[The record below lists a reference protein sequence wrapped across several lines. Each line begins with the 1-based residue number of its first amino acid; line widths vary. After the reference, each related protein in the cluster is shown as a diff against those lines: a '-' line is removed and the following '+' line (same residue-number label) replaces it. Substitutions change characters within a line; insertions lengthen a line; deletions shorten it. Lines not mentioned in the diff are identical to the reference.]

1 MKNNERFITPELK
14 ALEEKTLNA
23 QSRSLIIE
31 KELYEDIL
39 QKLQQNLNE
48 LIKLASSLSFLDVIL
63 SFAKVAES
71 NNYTRPI
78 LVNESFIEIK
88 EGRHPVVESLSD
100 SPFMTNNLALGKDKR
115 IAVISGPNMGG
126 KSTFMRQNALIAIM
140 ARIGSFVPAKKAV
153 IGDIDRIFT
162 RIGASDDLASGR
174 STFMVEMEET
184 ATILNNASHQSLVLM
199 DEVGR
204 GTSGEEGSSIAQSIV
219 EYLCE
224 KLKPLTLFSTHY
236 TEVTDL
242 AEKFPNAENFC
253 FNAEEKNG
261 QIYFLYHAETGKQSK
276 SFGIEVAKLAGLPYE
291 VIALALKKRQ
301 EEKHQY
307 SNNQYQIKHYD
318 NDFNKNNL
326 KNEHIEAK
334 TDPII
339 LALKKVDLDNT
350 TPLQAF
356 KLLTEIKQQLSTRT

>member
-1 MKNNERFITPELK
+1 M
-14 ALEEKTLNA
+14 TLF
-23 QSRSLIIE
+23 
-31 KELYEDIL
+31 YH
-39 QKLQQNLNE
+39 
-48 LIKLASSLSFLDVIL
+48 
-63 SFAKVAES
+63 FAKVAES
-71 NNYTRPI
+71 NNYTRPTLI
-78 LVNESFIEIK
+78 NESYIEIK

-100 SPFMTNNLALGKDKR
+100 SPFMTNNLILGKNNR

-184 ATILNNASHQSLVLM
+184 ATILNNATYQSLVLM

-242 AEKFPNAENFC
+242 AEKFSNAENLC

-291 VIALALKKRQ
+291 VITLALKKRQ
-301 EEKHQY
+301 KVSEKQNESKNFIQTQITQKNVTLPISEKKETSYNEET
-307 SNNQYQIKHYD
+307 IKQE
-318 NDFNKNNL
+318 KLIKVL
-326 KNEHIEAK
+326 KNINLE
-334 TDPII
+334 
-339 LALKKVDLDNT
+339 NT

-356 KLLTEIKQQLSTRT
+356 KILEKVLSLI

>member
-1 MKNNERFITPELK
+1 
-14 ALEEKTLNA
+14 
-23 QSRSLIIE
+23 
-31 KELYEDIL
+31 
-39 QKLQQNLNE
+39 
-48 LIKLASSLSFLDVIL
+48 
-63 SFAKVAES
+63 
-71 NNYTRPI
+71 
-78 LVNESFIEIK
+78 
-88 EGRHPVVESLSD
+88 
-100 SPFMTNNLALGKDKR
+100 MTNNLDLGKNKR

-184 ATILNNASHQSLVLM
+184 ATILNNATYQSLVLM

-224 KLKPLTLFSTHY
+224 KLKSLTLFSTHY

-242 AEKFPNAENFC
+242 AEKFPNAENLC
-253 FNAEEKNG
+253 FNAKEKNG

-291 VIALALKKRQ
+291 VVHLALKKR
-301 EEKHQY
+301 
-307 SNNQYQIKHYD
+307 N
-318 NDFNKNNL
+318 NNL
-326 KNEHIEAK
+326 IKITKPLTLRSETPSNAIEPYPK
-334 TDPII
+334 TNYNKECI
-339 LALKKVDLDNT
+339 LANVLDSINLEKT
-350 TPLQAF
+350 SPIQAF
-356 KLLTEIKQQLSTRT
+356 KILENLIKINQDKYNVLQ